1 MKILKTRTVIIVVI
15 LIAALAAVYIL
26 QRNTL
31 SSVNRVSEQT
41 ALNLLS
47 DNVNQVREVLDN
59 QLNNIWGRM
68 EMVDGALNSIGDMTT
83 KEAVSYLQNSVPDAY
98 RIELVS
104 KDGEYIDQN
113 GKTGYV
119 KPTKELYPL
128 FLENERICILS
139 QDGEQDTLL
148 FGMPVTAVTVDRIE
162 VQYLMAY
169 FNLDTFMNL
178 LSVESFAGN
187 GMIRVV
193 NRDGLVLLYS
203 DNLDEDET
211 SYYFFKVYESAHF
224 IESQGISDFESFK
237 NSVLRGENHA
247 IHVISEDGNDKII
260 SYAKVKGID
269 WFVTIVVDYESV
281 LGDLYGN
288 IQSIGRNS
296 ILVTMS
302 VVFLAIILVVII
314 SLDIRKVRNE
324 KNQLQDLNQSLERAK
339 QIAEE
344 ALQIAENA
352 NKSKS
357 YFLSNMSHDIRT
369 PMNAIV
375 GFATLLSKNAD
386 NPGKVREY
394 TNKIVASSQHLLGL
408 VNDVLDMSRIESGK
422 TTLNLSKE
430 SITDIVDGIDL
441 IIRPQ
446 MNAKGHTFHVDVHSI
461 IHDTIVV
468 DKVRLNQ
475 ICMNLLTNAVK
486 YTPENGY
493 VSFKIMERYVS
504 GHSAHYT
511 IEVTDNGYGMSKEFQ
526 ESIFDSFS
534 REEDSRTSKIRG
546 TGLGMAITKNLV
558 DLLGGS
564 IRVQSVKGVG
574 TTFTVDIS
582 FQLSETGEKVLYEET
597 EQLETNGFEEDSIFK
612 GRHIL
617 IAEDNDLNAEILSEI
632 LKMTGATCDICK
644 DGKQTVKKFEELED
658 GKYDF
663 ILMDVQMPVMNGY
676 EATKTIRESSHPRA
690 REIPIIAMTAN
701 AFTEDIQ
708 DALKSGMNA
717 HVAKPVDMR
726 VLEKT
731 IKKVLKSDG
740 YLI

>member
-302 VVFLAIILVVII
+302 VVFLAVILVVII

-324 KNQLQDLNQSLERAK
+324 KNQLQELNQSLERAK

-446 MNAKGHTFHVDVHSI
+446 MNAKGHTFSIDVHNI
-461 IHDTIVV
+461 VHDTIVV

-486 YTPENGY
+486 YTPKNGY
-493 VSFKIMERYVS
+493 VSFKITERYVS

-511 IEVTDNGYGMSKEFQ
+511 IEVIDNGYGMSKEFQ

-558 DLLGGS
+558 DLMGGS

-582 FQLSETGEKVLYEET
+582 FQLSENGEEVLCEET

-632 LKMTGATCDICK
+632 LKMTGASCDICK
-644 DGKQTVKKFEELED
+644 DGKQTVKKFEESED

-676 EATKTIRESSHPRA
+676 ETTKTIRESSHPRA